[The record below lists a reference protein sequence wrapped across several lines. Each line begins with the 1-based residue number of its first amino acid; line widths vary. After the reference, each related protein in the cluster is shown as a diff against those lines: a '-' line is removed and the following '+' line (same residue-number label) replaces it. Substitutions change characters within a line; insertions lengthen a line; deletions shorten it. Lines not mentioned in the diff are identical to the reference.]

1 MGPLLQA
8 VLLASGLAAPPP
20 ARPQEVPVFSA
31 ELSLVNVSVSVED
44 RQGRPIPGLGAGDFV
59 LTEDGKGRAIE
70 LCARIGEPGGG
81 PSTTLSVALL
91 VDTSDSM
98 LGTLRRSRAAAVHF
112 LSGLPGAE
120 EPLVVLFDQ
129 DQHVERF
136 DPGRPEALFE
146 RLDAV
151 PDGGNTALRDAITV
165 TLGSLARPAGR
176 SALVLLTD
184 GVDTVSTTSPQALE
198 RAVQSNAVVIY
209 AVAFRAPGGDDGTG
223 RKTLERLAQLSGGR
237 SFRLPDEQALPGV
250 LDEILADL
258 RAQYVLG
265 FAPDPQG
272 QRDRYRRIRVKVPGH
287 AQAIVRHRE
296 GYRLPR

>member
-1 MGPLLQA
+1 VGALLQA
-8 VLLASGLAAPPP
+8 ALLAAGLAAPPP

-44 RQGRPIPGLGAGDFV
+44 RQGRPIPGLGASDFV
-59 LTEDGKGRAIE
+59 LTEDGKRRPIE

-98 LGTLRRSRAAAVHF
+98 LGTLRRSRAAAVRF
-112 LSGLPGAE
+112 LSGLPGA

-165 TLGSLARPAGR
+165 TLGSLASPAGR

-209 AVAFRAPGGDDGTG
+209 AVAFRAPGGDDGAG

-237 SFRLPDEQALPGV
+237 SFRLPDEHALPGV

-272 QRDRYRRIRVKVPGH
+272 PRDRYRRIRVKVPGH
-287 AQAIVRHRE
+287 AQGSVRHRE